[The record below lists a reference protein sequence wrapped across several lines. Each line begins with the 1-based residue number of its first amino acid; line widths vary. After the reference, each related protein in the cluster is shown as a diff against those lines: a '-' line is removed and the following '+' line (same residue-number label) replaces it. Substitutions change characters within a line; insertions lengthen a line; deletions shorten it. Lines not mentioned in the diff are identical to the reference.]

1 MKERWPG
8 LLEKAGAL
16 GKKYRYVAL
25 VILAGVVLMLLPGG
39 GEGEAERVTA
49 EETAG
54 LGVDV
59 EALERRME
67 EALSQIQGAGEVTVV
82 LTLKSGGERILAS
95 DFELD
100 GDSRR
105 ETVVTVSQGSGQ
117 TAAVTV
123 EETGTQFQGALVVC
137 DGGNNPTVK
146 LQVLN
151 GVAAL
156 TGLGADQ
163 ISISQRK

>member
-1 MKERWPG
+1 M
-8 LLEKAGAL
+8 
-16 GKKYRYVAL
+16 AL

-123 EETGTQFQGALVVC
+123 EETGPQFQGALVVC